1 MPAQTQI
8 LVKHLIFNKAEAKTC
23 RGMDYLPLYLQIEA
37 FNEQILVKSQMHEY
51 LLPYVSDVE
60 VSLGK
65 DREMSSL
72 VMQGYFSPAL
82 FEQINQLSSFP
93 LHNLLNAEL
102 KLVRLI
108 VSHLKKIN
116 GRNFSLDSFS
126 EKYRLYSAD
135 ISSILDRNIKKKYYT
150 ELRKV
155 FEKQLND
162 KKNPRAYKVSNFFL
176 HFIRWDNDFY
186 SIYENCYEI
195 MPGELKFLENYFS
208 RELNDSIKAYLSYQP
223 RANVFKNM
231 FGRQEM
237 GEITRLTYLD
247 WLNVKKLLLEE
258 FEKIFGTRTAKEY
271 IDILGNILESELTAV

>member
-1 MPAQTQI
+1 MTAKTQI
-8 LVKHLIFNKAEAKTC
+8 SVHHLIHDKAEAKIC
-23 RGMDYLPLYLQIEA
+23 RGIEYFPLYIQIEA
-37 FNEQILVKSQMHEY
+37 FNEKVLGKSQIHEY
-51 LLPYVSDVE
+51 LLPYLSDVE

-65 DREMSSL
+65 DREMSNC
-72 VMQGYFSPAL
+72 VMQGFFSMAL

-93 LHNLLNAEL
+93 IHNLLQAEL
-102 KLVRLI
+102 KLVKLI
-108 VSHLKKIN
+108 VTHLKKVN
-116 GRNFSLDSFS
+116 GKNFPLDNFSDTY
-126 EKYRLYSAD
+126 KLYSAD
-135 ISSILDRNIKKKYYT
+135 ISSILDRSIKKKYYT

-155 FEKQLND
+155 FERQLND

-186 SIYENCYEI
+186 SIYENCYEM

-237 GEITRLTYLD
+237 GQITRLTYLD
-247 WLNVKKLLLEE
+247 WLNVKKLLLAE
-258 FEKIFGTRTAKEY
+258 FEKIFGSRTANEY
-271 IDILGNILESELTAV
+271 INILGTILENELTLD